1 MHIPSGNFREV
12 IMSNKDVSMIP
23 VYENHFVTTGATPR
37 HEAIVVCREY
47 GINPL
52 DDAPFRGS
60 WVMRYRETGKF
71 IDCSRDIDDLAKKY
85 NLTIHKPTIELYTS
99 TYIGQ

>member
-37 HEAIVVCREY
+37 HEAIVE
-47 GINPL
+47 
-52 DDAPFRGS
+52 
-60 WVMRYRETGKF
+60 
-71 IDCSRDIDDLAKKY
+71 
-85 NLTIHKPTIELYTS
+85 
-99 TYIGQ
+99 IGRAHV